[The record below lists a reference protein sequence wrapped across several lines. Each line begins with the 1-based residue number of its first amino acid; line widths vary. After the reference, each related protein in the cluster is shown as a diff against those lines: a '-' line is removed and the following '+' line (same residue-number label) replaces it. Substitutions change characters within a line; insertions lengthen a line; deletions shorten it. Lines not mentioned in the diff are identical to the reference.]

1 MDKNEAILKIKENLK
16 NLMTFSSTMVEDV
29 KCESVKLKDGSEIN
43 TPEGETLAEGTECFT
58 LDADG
63 NKVACGDGPY
73 ELEDG
78 RSIVVS
84 GGKVESIKEA
94 EAVEA
99 VAEEMAA
106 PMVAPEAEVEEPEME
121 EGDTLDVRVA
131 NLEGQIAQILELLQ
145 GMSNAQEMA
154 MSKIKEIA
162 DAPATESIKVGKT
175 ADVAFNSVRNEMDEL
190 KSLRK
195 KYNLEV
201 KH

>member
-1 MDKNEAILKIKENLK
+1 
-16 NLMTFSSTMVEDV
+16 MVEDV

-106 PMVAPEAEVEEPEME
+106 PMVAPEAEVEEPGE
-121 EGDTLDVRVA
+121 EEEGGDTLDVRVA